1 MTPEGTQLHIMTS
14 MVLGV
19 KFEEFDF
26 RLFLRDY
33 HRDLRQQHPVQS
45 FPPYSPQLV
54 LDALIQEY
62 DEQHDEHALGRY
74 GALRAFAQ
82 RRHRLDLCI
91 SATDYGTLE
100 RRKSPFEI
108 ARTSWFLGREL
119 IQARLTLDYPGYN
132 PYRAPRRLH
141 VPLVREHIEHLL
153 ELLPDY
159 LWWEAHDQNDSVR
172 NGLAPEK
179 LAEVR
184 RRVELAGFQKL
195 DSFGLYLT
203 SFERL
208 LLPGQGL
215 P

>member
-1 MTPEGTQLHIMTS
+1 MTPEGTQLYIMTS
-14 MVLGV
+14 VVLGLQ
-19 KFEEFDF
+19 FEEFEF

-54 LDALIQEY
+54 LDALIQQFDGE
-62 DEQHDEHALGRY
+62 HDEGGLGRY

-82 RRHRLDLCI
+82 RSHRLDLCVNA
-91 SATDYGTLE
+91 SDYGAME
-100 RRKSPFEI
+100 RRKSPLDI
-108 ARTSWFLGREL
+108 GRTSWFLGREL
-119 IQARLTLDYPGYN
+119 IHARLTLDFPGYN
-132 PYRAPRRLH
+132 PYRSPRRLH
-141 VPLVREHIEHLL
+141 VPMVREHIEHLL

-159 LWWEAHDQNDSVR
+159 LWWEAHDQADAIR

-184 RRVELAGFQKL
+184 RRLEIAGFQKL
-195 DSFGLYLT
+195 DKFGLYLT

-208 LLPGQGL
+208 LVPDPSPL
-215 P
+215 